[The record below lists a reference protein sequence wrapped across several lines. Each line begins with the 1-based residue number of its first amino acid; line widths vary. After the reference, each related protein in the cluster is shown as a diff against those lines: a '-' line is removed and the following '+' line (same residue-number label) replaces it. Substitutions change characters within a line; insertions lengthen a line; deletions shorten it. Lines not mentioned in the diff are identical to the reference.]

1 MKKTMLTLDHLISQL
16 RVGLVVATIEGAIIK
31 SSPTFDEIFSK
42 HHAKNIFDLLEANP
56 EVLKC
61 IKSSIAHKGSYSLW
75 AHDLI
80 IQGGKKRTMDLEVF
94 PLTSDNETHME
105 GIIVLFFDRSS
116 GMRIT
121 EQSKQNDRIHYLSTL
136 AAGLAHEIKNPLSGI
151 IGASQLLG
159 ASLGD
164 NEELKEYAAMI
175 EHEASRVDRLL
186 GSLIRISKPRKLDK
200 KSVNIN
206 KILHNI
212 VLLQETRTR
221 FRVDFNEEF
230 DPSLPEV
237 MGDEETLSQV
247 FLNLIKNAIE
257 AIPHEGKI
265 MVRSKMRTDYTLMQG
280 DKKKKMIEVT
290 IEDTG
295 CGMTEAE
302 LTNLF
307 VPFFTTKSEG
317 TGLGLAVS
325 YQIVEEHEG
334 QLRVTSEIGKGSNFS
349 VLLPI

>member
-1 MKKTMLTLDHLISQL
+1 MLTLDHLISQL
-16 RVGLVVATIEGAIIK
+16 RIGLVVASIEGIIIK
-31 SSPTFDEIFSK
+31 SNPAFDEIFSRRNV
-42 HHAKNIFDLLEANP
+42 KNIFDLLEANP

-61 IKSSIAHKGSYSLW
+61 IKNAITHKGSYSLW
-75 AHDLI
+75 AHDLVV
-80 IQGGKKRTMDLEVF
+80 QSGKKRAMDLEVF
-94 PLTSDNETHME
+94 PLTSDNGVNME
-105 GIIVLFFDRSS
+105 GVIVLFFDRSS

-136 AAGLAHEIKNPLSGI
+136 TAGLAHEIKNPLSGI

-159 ASLGD
+159 ASLGA
-164 NEELKEYAAMI
+164 NEELKEYATMI

-200 KSVNIN
+200 KPVNIN

-221 FRVDFNEEF
+221 LHIDFNEDF
-230 DPSLPEV
+230 DPSLPEI
-237 MGDEETLSQV
+237 MGDEENLAQV

-257 AIPHEGKI
+257 AIPHDGKI
-265 MVRSKMRTDYTLMQG
+265 IVRSKMQTDYTLKQG
-280 DKKKKMIEVT
+280 EKKKKMIEVV

-295 CGMTEAE
+295 CGMTEIE
-302 LTNLF
+302 LANLF

-325 YQIVEEHEG
+325 YQIIEEHEG
-334 QLRVTSEIGKGSNFS
+334 QLRVTSELGKGSCFS